1 MTLFQCL
8 SLTALGLLFV
18 REVVGFWRDPAGR
31 TGCWVR
37 GLVWSAAAVA
47 IACPGLVQGIADALG
62 IGRGTDLVV
71 YFFGLVFLG
80 VSFYFYSR
88 FVRVQRQITQLVRY
102 LAIQE
107 ARQGRL
113 AGEDD

>member
-8 SLTALGLLFV
+8 SLPILGALFV
-18 REVVGFWRDPAGR
+18 RELIGFWREPAARG
-31 TGCWVR
+31 GCWLR

-47 IACPGLVQGIADALG
+47 IAWPGLVQEIADTLG

-71 YFFGLVFLG
+71 YLFGLLFLG

-88 FVRVQRQITQLVRY
+88 FVRVQRQITTLVRHI
-102 LAIQE
+102 AMQE
-107 ARQGRL
+107 ARQGRP
-113 AGEDD
+113 ADAE